1 MLKITQNCYIIYN
14 INFERSGNMAD
25 IQKRQEES
33 ERTKERMERIRQ
45 YNEDVLLHRF
55 SNRPWRCPP
64 HCPPNCPMLSADL
77 CPDSD

>member
-1 MLKITQNCYIIYN
+1 
-14 INFERSGNMAD
+14 MAD
-25 IQKRQEES
+25 IPKRQEES
-33 ERTKERMERIRQ
+33 EQAKERMERRMERIRQ

-55 SNRPWRCPP
+55 SIRPWRCPL

>member
-1 MLKITQNCYIIYN
+1 
-14 INFERSGNMAD
+14 MAD